1 MDEVDSRYLKRIQK
15 LMEEKIGLHPHSL
28 SPNNWAACVQKRMEA
43 CQCQTIGEYFAHLLN
58 SLTEMQQ
65 MIHMIVIPETWF
77 FREKRCFD
85 FLKVFAKDN
94 QEKYRKGRP
103 LRILSLGCSTG
114 EEPYSVVMCLLEA
127 AMPLGSFR
135 VEAVDVSKESLDFAQ
150 KGIYG
155 KNSFRDKNLE
165 YQRRYFNQVENGYQL
180 KDEIRFSVR
189 YKRGNVVDYP
199 NSQSQNKYDVVLCR
213 NLLIYLSPQ
222 LQYNL
227 LKRIEK
233 ALMTQGI
240 LLLGEA
246 EYDKIRHLDFQT
258 VKYGNIS
265 AYCKKEEEKDRLS
278 YKTELFHEI
287 DQILSSGKENEEVK
301 EGKSKKDIDYEKAR
315 ELADRGRLIEAQLSI
330 EDYIKKFG
338 SDARAFYLQ
347 GIIQHAMGRE
357 SQAYRLFQKAFY
369 LDPGNE
375 EAKTYLD
382 LMADS
387 GKSKKMTEK

>member
-1 MDEVDSRYLKRIQK
+1 MYEVDGRYLKRIQK
-15 LMEEKIGLHPHSL
+15 LMEEKIGLHPDSL
-28 SPNNWAACVQKRMEA
+28 SPNNWAVCIQKRMEA
-43 CQCQTIGEYFAHLLN
+43 CQCQNIGEYFAHLLN
-58 SLTEMQQ
+58 SLTEMQE
-65 MIHMIVIPETWF
+65 MIQMIVIPETWF

-85 FLKVFAKDN
+85 FLTAFAKDN

-127 AMPLGSFR
+127 GMPLGSFR

-155 KNSFRDKNLE
+155 KNSFRGKNLE
-165 YQRRYFNQVENGYQL
+165 YQRRYFNPLESGFQL

-189 YKRGNVVDYP
+189 FKRGNVVDYP

-222 LQYNL
+222 LQHNL
-227 LKRIEK
+227 LKRIER
-233 ALMTQGI
+233 ALVPRGI
-240 LLLGEA
+240 LVLGEA

-258 VKYGNIS
+258 VKFGNIS
-265 AYCKKEEEKDRLS
+265 AYCKNEEEKDRLS
-278 YKTELFHEI
+278 YKTDLFHEI
-287 DQILSSGKENEEVK
+287 DQILSIGKESEEVK
-301 EGKSKKDIDYEKAR
+301 KEKSEKDIDYEKAR
-315 ELADRGRLIEAQLSI
+315 QLADRGRLTEAELAI

-338 SDARAFYLQ
+338 NDARAFFLQ
-347 GIIQHAMGRE
+347 GIIQHAMGHE
-357 SQAYRLFQKAFY
+357 SRAYRLFQKAVY

-382 LMADS
+382 LMSES
-387 GKSKKMTEK
+387 GEAKR